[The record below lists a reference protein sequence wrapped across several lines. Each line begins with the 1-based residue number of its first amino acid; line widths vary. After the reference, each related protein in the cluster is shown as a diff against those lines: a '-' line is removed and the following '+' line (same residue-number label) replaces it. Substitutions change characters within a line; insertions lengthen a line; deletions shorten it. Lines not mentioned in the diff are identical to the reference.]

1 MEKQGD
7 WSVMPAT
14 NSNKECVLDTMP
26 DTGNIA
32 ANKMDS
38 ADELTKLQ
46 GGNDKVTFYFVI
58 LKFDG
63 PCSAHHC

>member
-1 MEKQGD
+1 
-7 WSVMPAT
+7 
-14 NSNKECVLDTMP
+14 
-26 DTGNIA
+26 
-32 ANKMDS
+32 MDS

-58 LKFDG
+58 LKSDG